1 MPKIEIRKGEDLER
15 ALRKFKTKL
24 RHEGIM
30 DEMKKRGVTAIA
42 PIRGCEWPMSTGGTV
57 TRPRLCGKPVLPGSR
72 LCEEHDVQAKGM
84 GRR

>member
-30 DEMKKRGVTAIA
+30 DEMKKR
-42 PIRGCEWPMSTGGTV
+42 EFYE
-57 TRPRLCGKPVLPGSR
+57 KPSQRRRKEV
-72 LCEEHDVQAKGM
+72 EDAK
-84 GRR
+84 RREVRRRKDAE